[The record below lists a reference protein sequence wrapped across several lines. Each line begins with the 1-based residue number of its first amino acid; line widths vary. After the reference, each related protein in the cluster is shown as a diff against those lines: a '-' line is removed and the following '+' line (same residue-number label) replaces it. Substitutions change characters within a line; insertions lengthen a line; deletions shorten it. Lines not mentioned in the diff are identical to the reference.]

1 MAFLLGFCSTIISLF
16 NRLCHLRD
24 YYIIGTEKKDG
35 FSYALYLNEGA
46 RPKTSRQVVV
56 QGISLISR
64 YVACKVV
71 MLVVGA
77 YTRVKKFV
85 STVA

>member
-1 MAFLLGFCSTIISLF
+1 MSPF
-16 NRLCHLRD
+16 NRLCHLRH
-24 YYIIGTEKKDG
+24 YYVIGLEKKDG
-35 FSYALYLNEGA
+35 FSYAFYLNEGV
-46 RPKTSRQVVV
+46 RPRTGRQVVV
-56 QGISLISR
+56 QGITLVSR